1 MFYKRPSFRMGSK
14 PTGIETLSPRVGAK
28 EGIFDFIKG
37 PYFTNPDFKVPS
49 IPYIKGGGF
58 EFLKPTATVETLA
71 ETIMNQE
78 KKGPPGIGGFKFSAP
93 FLSIKSPDK
102 KKVTSSTDELG
113 FDEGDIQFPPTGVI
127 KPGQNGDDPNTDIPD
142 PIVKEKEKTK
152 SKAEKVKEEAD
163 VLKEILGETNIS
175 KGEKALILAKAIGTP
190 GTLKD
195 KSDAISGELLKL
207 AASTRGEKKKLAEKA
222 YDTVTKREM
231 RELELS
237 TPTGTAKTVN
247 EITKLKIAQGDNR
260 DPNLIKLEV
269 FDEIINKSDYSEK
282 SLQQFYLAQLSNMNI
297 PDLLYEINR
306 LEKKAKRSGVEQRN
320 LENYRKQIETAK
332 RLAKAGGVNFDTIGL
347 ADGGRVGFRDG
358 TQIGQME
365 SKNINEDNQVV
376 PMQTVQKL
384 SFEDLRSRLPQ
395 EISNDIVQLLA
406 NSQEA
411 LADFAYIKTQND
423 VNDFNVKYGVNLVL
437 PPETV

>member
-58 EFLKPTATVETLA
+58 EFLSPKKQVETLA

-78 KKGPPGIGGFKFSAP
+78 KREAPGLGGFKFSAP

-102 KKVTSSTDELG
+102 KKITSSTDELQ

-142 PIVKEKEKTK
+142 PIVKEKTK

-163 VLKEILGETNIS
+163 VLKEILGETGIS

-247 EITKLKIAQGDNR
+247 EIVKLRIESGDDR

-269 FDEIINKSDYSEK
+269 FDKIINKSDYSDK
-282 SLQQFYLAQLSNMNI
+282 SLQQFYLASLKELNI
-297 PDLLYEINR
+297 PDLLYEIDR

-332 RLAKAGGVNFDTIGL
+332 KLAKAGGVDFATIGL
-347 ADGGRVGFRDG
+347 AD
-358 TQIGQME
+358 
-365 SKNINEDNQVV
+365 
-376 PMQTVQKL
+376 
-384 SFEDLRSRLPQ
+384 
-395 EISNDIVQLLA
+395 
-406 NSQEA
+406 
-411 LADFAYIKTQND
+411 
-423 VNDFNVKYGVNLVL
+423 
-437 PPETV
+437 

>member
-1 MFYKRPSFRMGSK
+1 
-14 PTGIETLSPRVGAK
+14 
-28 EGIFDFIKG
+28 
-37 PYFTNPDFKVPS
+37 
-49 IPYIKGGGF
+49 
-58 EFLKPTATVETLA
+58 
-71 ETIMNQE
+71 
-78 KKGPPGIGGFKFSAP
+78 
-93 FLSIKSPDK
+93 SIKSPDK
-102 KKVTSSTDELG
+102 KKITSSTDELQ

-142 PIVKEKEKTK
+142 PIVKEKTK

-163 VLKEILGETNIS
+163 VLKEILGETGIS

-247 EITKLKIAQGDNR
+247 EIVKLRIESGDDR

-269 FDEIINKSDYSEK
+269 FDKIINKSDYSDK
-282 SLQQFYLAQLSNMNI
+282 SLQQFYLASLKELNI
-297 PDLLYEINR
+297 PDLLYEIDR

-332 RLAKAGGVNFDTIGL
+332 KLAKAGGVDFATIGL
-347 ADGGRVGFRDG
+347 ADGGRVGFQDG

-395 EISNDIVQLLA
+395 EITNDIVQLLA

>member
-58 EFLKPTATVETLA
+58 EFLSPKKQVETLA

-78 KKGPPGIGGFKFSAP
+78 KREAPGLGGFKFSAP

-102 KKVTSSTDELG
+102 KKITSSTDELQ

-142 PIVKEKEKTK
+142 PIVKEKTK

-163 VLKEILGETNIS
+163 VLKEILGETGIS

-247 EITKLKIAQGDNR
+247 EIVKLRIESGDDR
-260 DPNLIKLEV
+260 DPSLIKLEV
-269 FDEIINKSDYSEK
+269 FDKIINKSDYSDK
-282 SLQQFYLAQLSNMNI
+282 SLQQFYLASLKELNI
-297 PDLLYEINR
+297 PDLLYEIDR

-332 RLAKAGGVNFDTIGL
+332 KLAKAGGVDFATIGL
-347 ADGGRVGFRDG
+347 ADGGRVGFQDG

-395 EISNDIVQLLA
+395 EITNDIVQLLA